1 MTTIE
6 KNNELVLTFPT
17 SSIVWENGH
26 YIQIDTKLTREEFIL
41 ALVKS
46 EDGPIAV
53 KKGAT
58 E

>member
-1 MTTIE
+1 MP
-6 KNNELVLTFPT
+6 KNEDTLVLTFPT
-17 SSIVWENGH
+17 SSKVWENGH

-41 ALVKS
+41 AVLKS